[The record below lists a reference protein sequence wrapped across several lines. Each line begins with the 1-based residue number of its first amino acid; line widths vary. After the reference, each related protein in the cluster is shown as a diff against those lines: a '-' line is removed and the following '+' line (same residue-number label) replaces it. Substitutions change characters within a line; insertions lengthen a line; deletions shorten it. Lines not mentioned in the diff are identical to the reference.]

1 MILFFLG
8 LFILF
13 ALAGKIVVDAA
24 RDDLEMKILLVNGA
38 GKNEADEVIQKLK
51 NKPFIKKIRYVSQ
64 SEALKELNLGKEFLE
79 ANKNKAPFFSSVNI
93 RLTKEYFSPDSL
105 KKIETELES
114 YKNVQ
119 DIDFPIRL
127 IELINNRGWAFWQV
141 AIILGIILSFGA
153 YLLILNTVRLD
164 IYSKRLT
171 IRSMQ
176 LIGATRNYIRKPFVN
191 LGVIQGAIG
200 GLNATL
206 MIVLLLMFVS
216 FSVIDLD
223 VIFKSKEL
231 YILFIFL
238 IIFGSTL
245 GYVSSHRAVDRYLD
259 KHLDEII

>member
-1 MILFFLG
+1 
-8 LFILF
+8 
-13 ALAGKIVVDAA
+13 
-24 RDDLEMKILLVNGA
+24 
-38 GKNEADEVIQKLK
+38 
-51 NKPFIKKIRYVSQ
+51 
-64 SEALKELNLGKEFLE
+64 
-79 ANKNKAPFFSSVNI
+79 
-93 RLTKEYFSPDSL
+93 L
-105 KKIETELES
+105 KKIEAELENF
-114 YKNVQ
+114 KHVQ

-127 IELINNRGWAFWQV
+127 IEIVNKRSWAFWQV
-141 AIILGIILSFGA
+141 AIILGVILSFGA

-206 MIVLLLMFVS
+206 LIVFLLMFISV
-216 FSVIDLD
+216 FVIDLD

-231 YILFIFL
+231 YMLFAFL
-238 IIFGSTL
+238 IIFGSVL
-245 GYVSSHRAVDRYLD
+245 GYISSHRAVNRYLD